1 MIQKACRRQTLQGRW
16 KKSLMTLT
24 EGRKESISKAFL
36 ETDLDEVVVRRR
48 NADLDPDDPDEVETR
63 SGRAESPESGGETG
77 TDQPTGTHFIKK
89 FCRYNFLLGPV
100 L

>member
-1 MIQKACRRQTLQGRW
+1 
-16 KKSLMTLT
+16 MTLT

-48 NADLDPDDPDEVETR
+48 NSDLDPDDPDEVETR
-63 SGRAESPESGGETG
+63 SGRIESQESGGETG
-77 TDQPTGTHFIKK
+77 TDQPTGTNFIKL
-89 FCRYNFLLGPV
+89 FCWYNLLLGPV

>member
-1 MIQKACRRQTLQGRW
+1 M
-16 KKSLMTLT
+16 T

-48 NADLDPDDPDEVETR
+48 NSDLDPEMNPDDPDEVETR
-63 SGRAESPESGGETG
+63 SGRAESPESDGEIG
-77 TDQPTGTHFIKK
+77 TDQPTGTNFIKL
-89 FCRYNFLLGPV
+89 FCSYNLLLGHV